1 MISLYFTLV
10 DEGDRDSFENIY
22 RNYERKFFA
31 YSMSVLHD
39 KVLAE
44 DAVSETFLSL
54 AKNYSK
60 VHKLDESEIVA
71 YTFII
76 NRNICFDI
84 YKKEKKQTENVFS
97 DDLIEQNYGASNQSD
112 FDKSINA
119 DLVNSLPDIYK
130 DVIMLKYFYGFSVS
144 EIAKLIRL
152 SVGGVKFRLSKARQ
166 MLREEVLKN
175 ESY

>member
-1 MISLYFTLV
+1 MIGLCFTLV
-10 DEGDRDSFENIY
+10 DEGDKDSFESIY
-22 RNYERKFFA
+22 RNYERKFLA
-31 YSMSVLHD
+31 YSMSILHD

-54 AKNYSK
+54 AKNFSK
-60 VHKLDESEIVA
+60 VRHLDESEIAA

-84 YKKEKKQTENVFS
+84 YKKEKKQTDNSFS
-97 DDLIEQNYGASNQSD
+97 DELIEQNYSDSNESD
-112 FDKSINA
+112 FDKIIKA

-130 DVIMLKYFYGFSVS
+130 DVIMLKYFYGFSVN
-144 EIAKLIRL
+144 EISKLVRL

-166 MLREEVLKN
+166 LLRQEVLQN
-175 ESY
+175 E